1 MEKMEVLLSKEVIQS
16 FSALQSGLSNM
27 NTDGFLIGHRRGDM
41 FFIEKIIPSQKGFF
55 SSQQKFTAVKQIF
68 EDKILGFYS
77 FHTTESK
84 LKKILAPI
92 AYGKI
97 FLCFDRD
104 ETNQWVIKPYAIEHD
119 QDFFL
124 LPIDLKSAR

>member
-1 MEKMEVLLSKEVIQS
+1 MEVLLSKEVIQS
-16 FSALQSGLSNM
+16 FSALQCSLSNT
-27 NTDGFLIGHRRGDM
+27 NSDGFLIGHKRGDM
-41 FFIEKIIPSQKGFF
+41 FFIEKIFPSQKGFF
-55 SSQQKFTAVKQIF
+55 SSDQKYFAMKQNLD
-68 EDKILGFYS
+68 DKILGFYS
-77 FHTTESK
+77 LQMTESK

-97 FLCFDRD
+97 FLCLDRD
-104 ETNQWVIKPYAIEHD
+104 NTNQWVIKPYTIEHD

>member
-1 MEKMEVLLSKEVIQS
+1 MEVLLSKETNQS
-16 FSALQSGLSNM
+16 FSALQCGLSNT
-27 NTDGFLIGHRRGDM
+27 NTDGFLIGHKRGGM
-41 FFIEKIIPSQKGFF
+41 FFIEKIFPSQNGFF
-55 SSQQKFTAVKQIF
+55 RSSKEYFKMRQNFD
-68 EDKILGFYS
+68 DKILGFYS

-97 FLCFDRD
+97 FLRFDHD
-104 ETNQWVIKPYAIEHD
+104 KTNKWAITSYVIEYG

-124 LPIDLKSAR
+124 HPINIISAR

>member
-1 MEKMEVLLSKEVIQS
+1 MEVLLSEEVIQS
-16 FSALQSGLSNM
+16 FSALQCGLSDT
-27 NTDGFLIGHRRGDM
+27 NTDGFLIGHKRGNM
-41 FFIEKIIPSQKGFF
+41 FFIEKIFPSQKGFF
-55 SSQQKFTAVKQIF
+55 SSYQKYLAMKKNLY
-68 EDKILGFYS
+68 DKILGFYS
-77 FHTTESK
+77 FQTTDSK

-97 FLCFDRD
+97 FLRLDRD
-104 ETNQWVIKPYAIEHD
+104 KTDQLVIKPYAIEYD

>member
-16 FSALQSGLSNM
+16 FSALQCGLSDT
-27 NTDGFLIGHRRGDM
+27 NTDGFLVGHKRGDM
-41 FFIEKIIPSQKGFF
+41 FFIEKIIPSPKGFF
-55 SSQQKFTAVKQIF
+55 PSQQNFMTLKQILD
-68 EDKILGFYS
+68 DKIMGFYS
-77 FHTTESK
+77 FHPTESK

-97 FLCFDRD
+97 FLRFDRD
-104 ETNQWVIKPYAIEHD
+104 ETNRWVIKSYAIEHD
-119 QDFFL
+119 RDFFL